1 MRESLP
7 KKKKEEKEAEV
18 LQSFKLLLI
27 YYTIENFTICLT
39 PQNRL
44 SKDIAKW
51 TTTKYWFSIPL
62 QIYSYLFE
70 TFGNYLI
77 ARNNFIPPKVYF
89 GDDNSRISFEQFLSM
104 DWNINASFN
113 LIFLMSSWH
122 YSFCF
127 PIVLFVKIS
136 SIFLIRISWSRINT
150 HHSKYHAQCLTLS
163 RDRQ

>member
-89 GDDNSRISFEQFLSM
+89 GDDNSRIFFRTIFVNGLKYKCIVQFV
-104 DWNINASFN
+104 
-113 LIFLMSSWH
+113 FLMSSWH
-122 YSFCF
+122 YSLCF